1 MLPEAFMPEIQKISI
16 AVTSEQLNS
25 IKTAVDAGE
34 YATTSEVVREA
45 LREWQRQREL
55 RGEELNR
62 LRALWQQGKASGQAS
77 ELDTDSTL
85 AEARRRLDQAARQIA

>member
-1 MLPEAFMPEIQKISI
+1 MPEIQKISI
-16 AVTSEQLNS
+16 AVTSEQFNS

-45 LREWQRQREL
+45 LREWQRQRVL

-62 LRALWQQGKASGQAS
+62 LRALWQEGKASGSAS
-77 ELDTDSTL
+77 ELDADQTL
-85 AEARRRLDQAARQIA
+85 AEARRQLDQAARQIA